1 MPSAPLS
8 KINHC
13 SSLYSK
19 HETGL
24 LSHLKFRITII
35 KLVITCVKRS
45 EVRAT
50 TKYYG
55 ANQWLFAPQDSRET
69 KFLNWL
75 RTCKLK
81 ITLICFQCSQEC
93 FFCMS
98 WTIVK
103 LADTKSCAQNVSSD
117 SFDSVSRLQTNNI
130 IIPWLVLCHI
140 ASELTQDLG
149 ENPAFQIWHRLTL
162 TPKCLWQFD
171 AVSQQ
176 EAYMYIYYNTYTLL
190 NIFFNI

>member
-50 TKYYG
+50 TKYYS

-93 FFCMS
+93 FLYELNHS
-98 WTIVK
+98 QVGRHEILRTKRK
-103 LADTKSCAQNVSSD
+103 LRQLWFRFKIADKQHNYSVTCTLSHLIWAHTGFGGKSCFSNLA
-117 SFDSVSRLQTNNI
+117 
-130 IIPWLVLCHI
+130 
-140 ASELTQDLG
+140 
-149 ENPAFQIWHRLTL
+149 
-162 TPKCLWQFD
+162 
-171 AVSQQ
+171 
-176 EAYMYIYYNTYTLL
+176 
-190 NIFFNI
+190 